1 MRVLTLNN
9 NGDIYDVPTIVCQCQ
24 SERPPL
30 RTLYELNQTSCFQK
44 EFGTGR
50 RFTLY
55 CPSPV
60 QGSGLRFRSA
70 KFGHRTDVNTCDI
83 TSNNRTFAPV
93 RSLLLTDTESD
104 NRTSSLTKKME
115 YWGTRMNLEPCMYHG
130 GAPRLGVQSFYKL
143 RAN

>member
-1 MRVLTLNN
+1 MHQLLCANVRTAATV
-9 NGDIYDVPTIVCQCQ
+9 
-24 SERPPL
+24 
-30 RTLYELNQTSCFQK
+30 RTLYELNQTSWVQK

-83 TSNNRTFAPV
+83 TSNNRTFAPCSFLAPY
-93 RSLLLTDTESD
+93 RYRKRQSHKFSHKKNGILGNLDES
-104 NRTSSLTKKME
+104 RTLYVSRRGSSSWSSKFLQT
-115 YWGTRMNLEPCMYHG
+115 P
-130 GAPRLGVQSFYKL
+130 SKL
-143 RAN
+143 KHFSYVW